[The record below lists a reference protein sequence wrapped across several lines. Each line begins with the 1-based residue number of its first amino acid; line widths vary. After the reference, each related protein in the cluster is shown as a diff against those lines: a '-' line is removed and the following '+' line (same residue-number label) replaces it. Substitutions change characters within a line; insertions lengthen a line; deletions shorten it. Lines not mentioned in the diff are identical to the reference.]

1 MVTFYDLMKYAKTGI
16 ISSEMTA
23 FDKMKALALFGG
35 EPKPKKMYIYV
46 GTDEKAY
53 LGTDGKVYAWEGE

>member
-16 ISSEMTA
+16 ASSEMTA
-23 FDKMKALALFGG
+23 FDKMKALAFFVG
-35 EPKPKKMYIYV
+35 EPKPKKMCIYV

-53 LGTDGKVYAWEGE
+53 LGTDSKVYASRK